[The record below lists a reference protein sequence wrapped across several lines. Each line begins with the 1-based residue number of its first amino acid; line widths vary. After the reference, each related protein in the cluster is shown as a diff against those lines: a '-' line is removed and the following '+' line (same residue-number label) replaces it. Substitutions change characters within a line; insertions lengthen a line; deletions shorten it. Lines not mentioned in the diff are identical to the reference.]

1 MEMSELNNELRAA
14 AQAIAQFSQDF
25 SQNGRVSAKT
35 QDEFAAGSKEQAD
48 KLKYAGA
55 LAARALGDFTR
66 GMSQFASTLAQGQQ
80 GMGAFDGALDGVSS
94 AADSLASSFMVLG
107 GPIGVAAAVLAKI
120 ISGAAKVSKA
130 ISANADKEYKA
141 YSDLAKTGA
150 TARDGMRGTTETARK
165 LGLDVSR
172 LGDFVSLVQKG
183 GKDLALFAGGAAQGR
198 KLLGDLG
205 ESLKDERQ
213 NFLRLGISVNDAN
226 AAMVGMLATQT
237 AMGRSFG
244 GNLDDVSNSVKE
256 YIYEMDVLQRV
267 SGKTREAIESA
278 RQDALKEERFAAAV
292 YKAEQE
298 EAGGGK
304 LLTDL
309 SDRIESLGFSPA
321 IAKGVRDLVTEMPG
335 TEEAQ
340 ALLTT
345 NNTELLKLVPLYKQ
359 RKISLDEFQQ
369 RLIDNLA
376 EFRHKQGISLGLLGG
391 AGKAIVSGS
400 DQARAVALAQN
411 RTIET
416 QKAARKQQA
425 DAKKGADPLADL
437 AAQLETKQREA
448 KAKVDHLGDML
459 IGPLASAMGKML
471 NVVDDLVDGIK
482 GLAGWFLGKEP
493 EQRRATDETVAAA
506 IKHLADVEREFAAA
520 QAKSQ
525 QTQRAEDKTLADALA
540 EQVAL
545 AKTSLAS
552 EKELLAQG
560 TAEDRRARR
569 KAQREQG
576 ATGPETP
583 GTKTAPAAAAVG
595 TESAGVGGAKPEP
608 TKTGAAASGASDQ
621 AAKLISRFEGFSPRA
636 HWDYKQYSIGY
647 GTRTDDVDEQQ
658 GKKTIDKAEGLSR
671 LSAFVNKI
679 VPAVVA
685 AGREKQ
691 WGQNQIDAMTSFAYN
706 LGSGA
711 LISVTGG
718 GKRTNQET
726 ADAMLRYDKA
736 GGKSL
741 PGLANRRQAERA
753 LFLSDMPQLADGG
766 ITNQPSIAGEAGAEA
781 VIPLMNG
788 RVPIELG
795 STARDLASAID
806 PGTESR
812 SKNPNTVETQ
822 VDLDSVVAGA
832 VATVMTA
839 NPAEQE
845 ILDMLSR
852 IRRANRD
859 TANNNQKILRA
870 HTN

>member
-1 MEMSELNNELRAA
+1 
-14 AQAIAQFSQDF
+14 
-25 SQNGRVSAKT
+25 
-35 QDEFAAGSKEQAD
+35 
-48 KLKYAGA
+48 
-55 LAARALGDFTR
+55 
-66 GMSQFASTLAQGQQ
+66 
-80 GMGAFDGALDGVSS
+80 
-94 AADSLASSFMVLG
+94 
-107 GPIGVAAAVLAKI
+107 
-120 ISGAAKVSKA
+120 
-130 ISANADKEYKA
+130 
-141 YSDLAKTGA
+141 
-150 TARDGMRGTTETARK
+150 
-165 LGLDVSR
+165 
-172 LGDFVSLVQKG
+172 
-183 GKDLALFAGGAAQGR
+183 
-198 KLLGDLG
+198 
-205 ESLKDERQ
+205 
-213 NFLRLGISVNDAN
+213 
-226 AAMVGMLATQT
+226 MVGMLATQT

-560 TAEDRRARR
+560 TAEDRRKKRIEARR
-569 KAQREQG
+569 GG
-576 ATGPETP
+576 AGVEPAAVAP
-583 GTKTAPAAAAVG
+583 VAPAAPPPEGVKVGGVEPGQVGTAGVKDPTAKILSHIGQKESGGNYNILVGGRTNPDLTKMTVAQVIDYQSQMLSGRLGRFESSAVG
-595 TESAGVGGAKPEP
+595 KYQIIRGTLMGLVRKGAASINDIFDATTQEKLGRALLEKRGLDHYLSGKINKEQFMDSLSMEWASLPYHTGRSYYAGVG
-608 TKTGAAASGASDQ
+608 SNRS
-621 AAKLISRFEGFSPRA
+621 LM
-636 HWDYKQYSIGY
+636 
-647 GTRTDDVDEQQ
+647 TRDDFD
-658 GKKTIDKAEGLSR
+658 R
-671 LSAFVNKI
+671 
-679 VPAVVA
+679 
-685 AGREKQ
+685 
-691 WGQNQIDAMTSFAYN
+691 
-706 LGSGA
+706 
-711 LISVTGG
+711 
-718 GKRTNQET
+718 
-726 ADAMLRYDKA
+726 
-736 GGKSL
+736 
-741 PGLANRRQAERA
+741 
-753 LFLSDMPQLADGG
+753 LFLAQGG
-766 ITNQPSIAGEAGAEA
+766 IATSPSIAGEAGPEA
-781 VIPLMNG
+781 VIPLANG

-812 SKNPNTVETQ
+812 SKKPDTVETQ